1 MNSGFATLH
10 KILKDETRRKIILLL
25 NEKGSSSYTDLMK
38 TLEISNTGRMNYHLR
53 ILGNLLSK
61 REDGQ
66 YVLTE
71 KGILASKLLLEFPE
85 NAQSQMNIKWSKR
98 FWIAAA
104 LFTVTYIAL
113 ILTFYLTG
121 IIDFARMIA
130 NVFGSIVAILLLIIA
145 YTVQMRRS
153 RYSPQRM
160 ILGSKIGFIVFGSG
174 IGMLIGFFG
183 GGIILIWLSMLSHP
197 GGVHLSF
204 FEFAWW
210 VIAPIIG
217 ALIGGFF
224 GYLFHKKSKYSKI
237 TYYDPFA

>member
-104 LFTVTYIAL
+104 C
-113 ILTFYLTG
+113 
-121 IIDFARMIA
+121 
-130 NVFGSIVAILLLIIA
+130 SQLLI
-145 YTVQMRRS
+145 S
-153 RYSPQRM
+153 
-160 ILGSKIGFIVFGSG
+160 L
-174 IGMLIGFFG
+174 
-183 GGIILIWLSMLSHP
+183 LS
-197 GGVHLSF
+197 
-204 FEFAWW
+204 
-210 VIAPIIG
+210 
-217 ALIGGFF
+217 
-224 GYLFHKKSKYSKI
+224 
-237 TYYDPFA
+237 